1 MAGYIGSQTPV
12 VSNGSQRKYT
22 FTATAAQTVFTGMDI
37 PNPQQIQ
44 VFQNGVRLVI
54 TTDYTVSSGTT
65 VTLVNAASA
74 GDSLVVILFA
84 DYQLLDT
91 DALTFTGGTTIEG
104 DLTVDTNT
112 LYVDSTNNRVGI
124 GTSSIPAEA
133 KAMVSGG
140 RFYVNSQDQYSVL
153 LQNSGTS
160 GGFIGTT
167 AANTINFFNSSGTER
182 IRIDSSGNVGIG
194 TSSPSSYNANIDDL
208 VVSNAASGGITIAT
222 GTTSQGAVAFADG
235 TSGSSPVMG
244 RIRYDHSVNEM
255 DFRVNNAE
263 VMRIDSSG
271 NLLFEHTDFASGWG
285 STNRAAIA
293 VGGNYKF
300 WSSRDST
307 TSRGHII
314 FYNPNGAVGSITT
327 SGSATAFNTSSDHR
341 LKENVTDVTDG
352 ITRVKQLEPKRFNF
366 IADPDTTVDGF
377 LAHEAQAVVP
387 EAVTGTH
394 NEVDD
399 DGNAVMQGIDQS
411 KLVPLLTAALKEA
424 ITKIETLETEMTSV
438 KARLDALEG
447 N

>member
-124 GTSSIPAEA
+124 GTSSVPAEA
-133 KAMVSGG
+133 RAMVSGG

-153 LQNSGTS
+153 LQNGGTS

-167 AANTINFFNSSGTER
+167 GGDTINFFSSSGTER
-182 IRIDSSGNVGIG
+182 LRILS
-194 TSSPSSYNANIDDL
+194 
-208 VVSNAASGGITIAT
+208 SGGITFNGDTAAANALDDYEEGTFTPTSTTNSGTAATFGTAQGAYTKIGNVVHFSLDVTNIDTT
-222 GTTSQGAVAFADG
+222 GTTSSSGFRIDGLPFTVDVDG
-235 TSGSSPVMG
+235 TRAVVLWDNITFQGTRTSCVATISTAEYIQLNSMG
-244 RIRYDHSVNEM
+244 TGISDTAVDYGDL
-255 DFRVNNAE
+255 
-263 VMRIDSSG
+263 SSG
-271 NLLFEHTDFASGWG
+271 
-285 STNRAAIA
+285 
-293 VGGNYKF
+293 
-300 WSSRDST
+300 
-307 TSRGHII
+307 
-314 FYNPNGAVGSITT
+314 
-327 SGSATAFNTSSDHR
+327 
-341 LKENVTDVTDG
+341 VTDVFICGFYYTD
-352 ITRVKQLEPKRFNF
+352 Q
-366 IADPDTTVDGF
+366 
-377 LAHEAQAVVP
+377 
-387 EAVTGTH
+387 
-394 NEVDD
+394 
-399 DGNAVMQGIDQS
+399 
-411 KLVPLLTAALKEA
+411 
-424 ITKIETLETEMTSV
+424 
-438 KARLDALEG
+438 
-447 N
+447 